1 LEIGLLSPAS
11 KVKLVFQ
18 DANIFFLNRL
28 CLPRKVDV
36 FEELREEI
44 QANRNFARLLDA
56 FYEKSNLVENETS
69 VFHTFF
75 CLLAKTET
83 VGMKAS

>member
-1 LEIGLLSPAS
+1 MDQL
-11 KVKLVFQ
+11 
-18 DANIFFLNRL
+18 
-28 CLPRKVDV
+28 
-36 FEELREEI
+36 FEELKHELHES
-44 QANRNFARLLDA
+44 ANLARLLDA

-83 VGMKAS
+83 VANNTTTSTTRSLWGGGQDGWLLETIWVVKLQ